1 VKKGRF
7 GARITDGEDT
17 AIGWAVAGFLARLW
31 HMESGI
37 SFGEL
42 EHAQPEKGLRPD
54 QDRHFVVATCG
65 EICEEDLPIF
75 VDLDVFREME
85 AHAQTNTRVE
95 LGGVMLGQQR
105 VDQDGKPFVVITDSL
120 RARHYEA
127 TKGSFKF
134 THDTWSQITR
144 ERNEFRQDLEMVG
157 WYHTHPGWGIFLSG
171 MDLFICNNFF
181 NRPLDVAL
189 VIDPCAGQ
197 RGWFQWDNRN
207 SRKTQETSGFMLMT
221 NRFRQNELNYFLRL
235 YDNQQQTV
243 FDPRYS
249 QASFSQS
256 GFPEAE
262 QEMVHITDNRRP
274 IIDLAILAMLFLQ
287 FLLAGLIAWRMTAPP
302 GIAGNELTQRI
313 AAIEQR
319 LEERI
324 DTERRSSRE
333 QTYSEILETIV
344 ANDTN
349 QNGLVEKFAQLAD
362 ENQSLGQNL
371 AGQVAR
377 AELAILQRDTVENKF
392 NTEAARS
399 ADLAKQLA
407 SAKAIIREAD
417 EKYQQLEMQLADNH
431 ASKTSS
437 DNKSLLGN
445 WNWLAYSGGG
455 LLLTLLGAFGGYLI
469 AGNWRNDVDDGT
481 DSERA
486 SENEME
492 LAVSRNDW
500 TSELAASKSD
510 CSTSPQQQRSDSSM
524 NKPKDNRLSLD
535 E

>member
-1 VKKGRF
+1 
-7 GARITDGEDT
+7 
-17 AIGWAVAGFLARLW
+17 
-31 HMESGI
+31 MESGI

-65 EICEEDLPIF
+65 EICEGDLPIF
-75 VDLDVFREME
+75 VDLDVLREME

-95 LGGVMLGQQR
+95 LGGVMLGQQL
-105 VDQDGKPFVVITDSL
+105 VDQDGNPFVVITDSL

-144 ERNEFRQDLEMVG
+144 ERNEFRPDLEMVG
-157 WYHTHPGWGIFLSG
+157 WYHTHPGWGVFLSG

-197 RGWFQWDNRN
+197 RGWFQWDHRDT
-207 SRKTQETSGFMLMT
+207 RKTQETSGFMLMT

-235 YDNQQQTV
+235 YNNQQQTV

-274 IIDLAILAMLFLQ
+274 IVDFAILAMLFLQ
-287 FLLAGLIAWRMTAPP
+287 FLLAGLIAWRMTAPQ
-302 GIAGNELTQRI
+302 GIADNELNQRI
-313 AAIEQR
+313 AAIEQQLDGR
-319 LEERI
+319 LA
-324 DTERRSSRE
+324 TERRSSRE

-362 ENQSLGQNL
+362 ENRSLSQNL
-371 AGQVAR
+371 AGQLAR
-377 AELAILQRDTVENKF
+377 AELAVLQRDAVDSKLH
-392 NTEAARS
+392 TEVARS
-399 ADLAKQLA
+399 ADLAKQLS
-407 SAKAIIREAD
+407 SAKAIIRETD
-417 EKYQQLEMQLADNH
+417 EKYQKLEMQFANKSE
-431 ASKTSS
+431 SKTSS
-437 DNKSLLGN
+437 DDESLLGN
-445 WNWLAYSGGG
+445 WNWLVYTGGG
-455 LLLTLLGAFGGYLI
+455 LLLSLLGAFGGYLI
-469 AGNWRNDVDDGT
+469 AGNRRYDVEDEADRE
-481 DSERA
+481 SA

-492 LAVSRNDW
+492 LA
-500 TSELAASKSD
+500 TSKGDLTSQVAGSESEEINS
-510 CSTSPQQQRSDSSM
+510 STSPQQQRNEGPM
-524 NKPKDNRLSLD
+524 NKPNKPQGNRLSLD